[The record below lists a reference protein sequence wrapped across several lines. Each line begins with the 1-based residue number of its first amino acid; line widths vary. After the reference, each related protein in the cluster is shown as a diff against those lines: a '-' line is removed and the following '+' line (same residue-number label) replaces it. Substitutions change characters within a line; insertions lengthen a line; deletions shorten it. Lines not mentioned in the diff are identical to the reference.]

1 MYATGMSLTVEGLSH
16 EYYKGNCVLDDFS
29 VSVEDGEL
37 VALVGPSGCGK
48 TTLLHCIIGLTTPTC
63 GRVHVEGTDV
73 SSKKPYERGIGI
85 MMQDQ
90 PLYEH
95 LSVEQNIAFPLR
107 ARGQKSPDV
116 SCIIEQ
122 LNLSSIA
129 KQKVSTC
136 SGGERR
142 RIAFGRTIV
151 IKPNVLLLDEPF
163 ISLNEELCKIMRES
177 ITQENISTLLV
188 THDFEEASTLC
199 DRVIELKNYDK

>member
-1 MYATGMSLTVEGLSH
+1 MSLTVEDLSH

-48 TTLLHCIIGLTTPTC
+48 TTLLHCIIGLITPTC
-63 GRVHVEGTDV
+63 ARVHVEGIDV

-95 LSVEQNIAFPLR
+95 LSVEQNITFPLR

-116 SCIIEQ
+116 SRIIEQ

-151 IKPNVLLLDEPF
+151 TKPNVLLLDEPF

-177 ITQENISTLLV
+177 IVQENISTLLV

-199 DRVIELKNYDK
+199 DRVIELKKL

>member
-1 MYATGMSLTVEGLSH
+1 
-16 EYYKGNCVLDDFS
+16 
-29 VSVEDGEL
+29 
-37 VALVGPSGCGK
+37 
-48 TTLLHCIIGLTTPTC
+48 
-63 GRVHVEGTDV
+63 VHVEGTDV

-116 SCIIEQ
+116 SRIIEQ

-163 ISLNEELCKIMRES
+163 ISLNEELRERMREFIQS
-177 ITQENISTLLV
+177 AGVSTLLV
-188 THDFEEASTLC
+188 THDVEEGESIADKVLC
-199 DRVIELKNYDK
+199 LE